1 LSDKDPPE
9 TIRTPWGHA
18 DRLKERML
26 RPGPGL
32 PREAGMRNQL
42 ERLFGAMVAS
52 VAEKGYEGTTVAD
65 LLRLSGVS
73 RSTFYNHFSDK
84 QDCFMATFEALL
96 ATSVELVTKQLDEE
110 KGPEENA
117 RQGTRLFFE
126 QIAQM
131 PAAATLCY
139 NEPYALGPP
148 GHEVI
153 ERAMASFA
161 PLLGETLTEINGEE
175 LPADMIRG
183 LLGGVQLIIQI
194 HLRRGEQEALPDLTD
209 QLIDWALS
217 YEPPPLPLRLA
228 GRLPR
233 QGETQ
238 PPPYV
243 AYSPPERIIRALAAV
258 AGERGYPAMTIAEI
272 ASRASMSQATFYAH
286 FADKEEAL
294 LAALDSAALQALA
307 VMLPA
312 SRRAPDWPNALRAG
326 IGALCHF
333 GAAEPDFARMAA
345 VETYAAGT
353 DALEMR
359 DRSIER
365 MRVLMKP
372 GLMLNPGVPLIVADA
387 IIGAVWGL
395 LYKQIVTKG
404 PQSMP
409 EMAPLASYMALAP
422 FIGAEEAAEVANGD
436 GRGKRG

>member
-1 LSDKDPPE
+1 
-9 TIRTPWGHA
+9 
-18 DRLKERML
+18 
-26 RPGPGL
+26 
-32 PREAGMRNQL
+32 
-42 ERLFGAMVAS
+42 
-52 VAEKGYEGTTVAD
+52 
-65 LLRLSGVS
+65 
-73 RSTFYNHFSDK
+73 
-84 QDCFMATFEALL
+84 
-96 ATSVELVTKQLDEE
+96 
-110 KGPEENA
+110 
-117 RQGTRLFFE
+117 
-126 QIAQM
+126 
-131 PAAATLCY
+131 
-139 NEPYALGPP
+139 
-148 GHEVI
+148 VI

-161 PLLGETLTEINGEE
+161 PLLGKTLTEINGEE
-175 LPADMIRG
+175 LPPDMIRG

-194 HLRRGEQEALPDLTD
+194 HLRREEQGALPDLTD
-209 QLIDWALS
+209 ELIDWALS
-217 YEPPPLPLRLA
+217 YEPPPVPLRLA
-228 GRLPR
+228 GRIPR
-233 QGETQ
+233 QSEPH

-286 FADKEEAL
+286 FSDKEEAL
-294 LAALDSAALQALA
+294 LAALDSAAQQALA

-326 IGALCHF
+326 IGALCYF

-353 DALEMR
+353 AALEVR